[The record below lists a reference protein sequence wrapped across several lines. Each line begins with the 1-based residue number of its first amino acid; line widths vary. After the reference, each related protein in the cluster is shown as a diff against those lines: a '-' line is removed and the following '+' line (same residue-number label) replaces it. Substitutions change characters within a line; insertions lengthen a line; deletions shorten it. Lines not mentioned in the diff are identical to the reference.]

1 MKVATLL
8 LLSVA
13 TLNAATTLQFSAGTG
28 GLTDAAN
35 VIDRYIWGIL
45 VDTNRDGFVPLAY
58 QYVADFVYPST
69 GTLQHVM
76 SVRYAHLGNPGVPF
90 ATDDILILSS
100 TPLFLSS
107 GSNRATSLQV
117 TYSGG
122 IDAGDPYALI
132 WFDATTVGTAAL
144 AETHFGILTGTAAVL
159 QNDSGGV
166 VAQSDFVNM
175 PRSMN
180 QQLLAVP
187 EPSIMGF
194 TLFGLSLAALRR
206 KRCNKE
212 STMVKSWK
220 FC

>member
-1 MKVATLL
+1 MKIAALL
-8 LLSVA
+8 LLSFAPV
-13 TLNAATTLQFSAGTG
+13 NAATTLQFSVGTG
-28 GLTDAAN
+28 GLANAAN

-45 VDTNRDGFVPLAY
+45 VDTNRDGFLPLAY

-76 SVRYAHLGNPGVPF
+76 SGRYAAPGNLGVPS
-90 ATDDILILSS
+90 ATDDVLLLSS
-100 TPLFLSS
+100 TPLILSS

-144 AETHFGILTGTAAVL
+144 ADTHFGILTGTAAVL
-159 QNDSGGV
+159 PNDSGGV

-175 PRSMN
+175 PRSAD
-180 QQLLAVP
+180 QQLLPVP

-194 TLFGLSLAALRR
+194 ALFGLSLAALRR
-206 KRCNKE
+206 KRCNN
-212 STMVKSWK
+212 
-220 FC
+220 